1 MRKNT
6 HTHTHLQPV
15 VTANRK
21 KAGLR
26 GREEN
31 LKVKMAEVRK
41 KRKKKRTHH
50 DPRKKNGCRCPD
62 ELTSR
67 PNDRDSRLVEE
78 KSYFF

>member
-41 KRKKKRTHH
+41 KRKKKGHITIRE
-50 DPRKKNGCRCPD
+50 KKWLPM
-62 ELTSR
+62 S
-67 PNDRDSRLVEE
+67 
-78 KSYFF
+78 